1 MTDNREGAKAR
12 RREALSG
19 HPLLEPLQALHRRIR
34 DEVVASTERAAVE
47 TLSHVHADDEGDTIY
62 AIDKVAEDV
71 LVEEIDRTI
80 SREHGPVVLVAEGL
94 PGGRVVLPR
103 GASAAD
109 ARWTIIVDPIDGT
122 RGLMYQKR
130 PAWVLTGVAPHQPD
144 PTRPNPAQPDQT
156 RPNLPEPLLSHIV
169 LALQT
174 EIPLVKQ
181 HLCDQL
187 WAVAGQ
193 GAYGIRVNRVTG
205 TRAALPLRPSRSTT
219 LAHGFA
225 TVARFFP
232 GMRAELAALDDEIA
246 AALLG
251 PPVPGKAQLFE
262 DQYIST
268 GGQLYELIIGHD
280 RFIADLR
287 SIARSAPSTQHR
299 STPAPQHAG
308 TSALQH
314 VGTSKSLCCHPYDLC
329 AELIARECGVV
340 VTDQRGAR
348 LEAPLNVE
356 ADVSWVGY
364 ANASLRDTVEP
375 VLQAALKARGWVA

>member
-1 MTDNREGAKAR
+1 MTVIPEH
-12 RREALSG
+12 L
-19 HPLLEPLQALHRRIR
+19 LLEPLRTLHRRIR
-34 DEVVASTERAAVE
+34 DAVIASTERAAVE

-80 SREHGPVVLVAEGL
+80 ARVHGPVVLVAEGL
-94 PGGRVVLPR
+94 PGGRVVLPH
-103 GASAAD
+103 GAAAAD

-130 PAWVLTGVAPHQPD
+130 PAWILTGVA
-144 PTRPNPAQPDQT
+144 AW
-156 RPNLPEPLLSHIV
+156 RPNLTEPGLSSIV

-181 HLCDQL
+181 HLCDEL

-193 GAYGIRVNRVTG
+193 GARARRVNRLTG
-205 TRAALPLRPSRSTT
+205 HGDELPLRPSRSTT

-225 TVARFFP
+225 TIARFFP
-232 GMRAELAALDDEIA
+232 GMRAELAALDDELA

-262 DQYIST
+262 DQYISS

-280 RFIADLR
+280 RFVADLR
-287 SIARSAPSTQHR
+287 SIARGTGHNAR
-299 STPAPQHAG
+299 SE
-308 TSALQH
+308 
-314 VGTSKSLCCHPYDLC
+314 SLCCHPYDLC

-340 VTDQRGAR
+340 VTDERGR
-348 LEAPLNVE
+348 PLDAPLDVE
-356 ADVSWVGY
+356 ANVSWVGY
-364 ANASLRDTVEP
+364 ANAELRDRVEP
-375 VLQAALKARGWVA
+375 LLQAAMRRRGWIA